1 MRNTLLTRRIAVIFV
16 IMISAM
22 LIMSCS
28 SSIKGLVEPESDTS
42 VLAIGGI
49 ILENLGYNERFE
61 VYIDEI
67 EVAIMGKVMDNGKE
81 KTLGLWTKTDENGY
95 FCFPNLQPGKYA
107 LKGIRF
113 ILTSG
118 ELLTISNTLDFTG
131 SNFLLQRPQNNL
143 IIFDGSYFA
152 HELEGRIL
160 NLGINYFAIDRQSPY
175 NRRVRHE
182 EMEEFLDFT
191 SHNGVSKQFPRP
203 EQHYIEKHP
212 ESAWVPLLQAR
223 LK

>member
-1 MRNTLLTRRIAVIFV
+1 MRITLKTSSVTILGIL
-16 IMISAM
+16 ISIM
-22 LIMSCS
+22 LIMSCGS
-28 SSIKGLVEPESDTS
+28 SLKGLIEPESDTS

-67 EVAIMGKVMDNGKE
+67 EVALLGKVIDNGKE
-81 KTLGLWTKTDENGY
+81 KTLGLWTKTDESGY
-95 FCFPNLQPGKYA
+95 FCFSNLQPGKYA

-131 SNFLLQRPQNNL
+131 SNFLLQRPENNL
-143 IIFDGSYFA
+143 IIFDGTHFA
-152 HELEGRIL
+152 HELDGRII
-160 NLGINYFAIDRQSPY
+160 NLGINYFAIDRQSPF

-182 EMEEFLDFT
+182 EKDEFLDFT
-191 SHNGVSKQFPRP
+191 SHNGVSMQFQRP
-203 EQHYIEKHP
+203 EKHYIEKYP
-212 ESAWVPLLQAR
+212 TSAWVPLLQER

>member
-1 MRNTLLTRRIAVIFV
+1 MRITLKTSSVTILGIL
-16 IMISAM
+16 ISIM
-22 LIMSCS
+22 LIMSCGS
-28 SSIKGLVEPESDTS
+28 SLKGLIEPESDTS

-61 VYIDEI
+61 IYIDEI
-67 EVAIMGKVMDNGKE
+67 EVALLGKVIDNGKE
-81 KTLGLWTKTDENGY
+81 KTLGLWTKTDESGY
-95 FCFPNLQPGKYA
+95 FCFSNLQPGKYA

-131 SNFLLQRPQNNL
+131 SNFLLQRPENNL
-143 IIFDGSYFA
+143 IIFDGTHFA
-152 HELEGRIL
+152 HELDGRII
-160 NLGINYFAIDRQSPY
+160 NLGINYFAIDRQSPF

-182 EMEEFLDFT
+182 EKDEFLDFT
-191 SHNGVSKQFPRP
+191 SHNGVSMQFPRS
-203 EQHYIEKHP
+203 EKHYIEKYP
-212 ESAWVPLLQAR
+212 TSAWVPLLQER